1 MIMASRWFFL
11 SVVVMTLYS
20 CNSLSEEVEKKMNNL
35 QNKADSL
42 DALINQEVEKV
53 TNLDSLVNTEH
64 EKVKQLDSLIQK
76 NGSRID
82 SLAGSKA
89 KQLEKWV
96 H

>member
-1 MIMASRWFFL
+1 MMVSRWFLFSL
-11 SVVVMTLYS
+11 MMISICS

-53 TNLDSLVNTEH
+53 TNLDSLVNTEQQ
-64 EKVKQLDSLIQK
+64 KVKQLDSLIQK
-76 NGSRID
+76 TGSRVD
-82 SLAGSKA
+82 SLAGSKV

-96 H
+96 R